1 MSTLSERVLD
11 WTQTYCDSLT
21 ENYKQHSIRMYQSS
35 DSDYSKKQLESVNNG
50 TANLTNFVIKNGR
63 KYYKIMQRE
72 FRNDDWREGCVHSF
86 VDKNTGEVY
95 KPASYNSPAKYVRY
109 DMRIINQR
117 EQLHDPNYTGWAG
130 GYLYLRQEI
139 IMSVITNQLD
149 FLSEVLQDFC
159 LQYNLEL
166 HSADDILYGSSGDEL
181 TEYQKE
187 WLRNYIEVWDTIANL

>member
-21 ENYKQHSIRMYQSS
+21 ENYKQHSIRMYAGS

-50 TANLTNFVIKNGR
+50 TAKLTNFVIKNGR

-95 KPASYNSPAKYVRY
+95 KPASYNSPAKHVRY

-117 EQLHDPNYTGWAG
+117 ERLHDPEYTGWAG
-130 GYLYLRQEI
+130 GYLYMR
-139 IMSVITNQLD
+139 
-149 FLSEVLQDFC
+149 
-159 LQYNLEL
+159 
-166 HSADDILYGSSGDEL
+166 
-181 TEYQKE
+181 
-187 WLRNYIEVWDTIANL
+187 